1 MVPFFLD
8 SYPSDLTE
16 RNVRKPPLF
25 VLMLFACFM
34 EPKRIEE
41 AVP

>member
-34 EPKRIEE
+34 EAKRIEE